1 MVDFSKIVELNRE
14 LNSCISKVK
23 ELLDE
28 VLGYDL
34 EVGDGVILTFDAEG
48 KDCLTIYYYDDNE
61 DCNRKALVGEQDYS
75 TMMKL
80 TSKDELLSFLSDR
93 FIYWP

>member
-1 MVDFSKIVELNRE
+1 MVDFSKIVELIRE

-23 ELLDE
+23 EFLDE

-34 EVGDGVILTFDAEG
+34 EVDDGVIVTFDAEG

-61 DCNRKALVGEQDYS
+61 DCSRKALVGEQDYS
-75 TMMKL
+75 TMMKI
-80 TSKDELLSFLSDR
+80 TSKEELLSFLDER
-93 FIYWP
+93 VIY